1 MSENYDI
8 TFGVWVKRLR
18 AQLDLTQD
26 ALAEQVGCAVETL
39 RSFERGV
46 RRPSRMMV
54 ERLAD
59 VLKVPAGERAAFLRL
74 GRAVEIHSSTP
85 RQNHS
90 DNPPAPEP
98 RSRLAPP
105 PQVVDL
111 IGRTAEREQLI
122 GLLRAPGPRLVSL
135 IGPGGIGKTSLALQ
149 VATELA
155 ADETAFADG
164 AGVVWLASVAKAG
177 DAPLAIAEMLGYAT
191 QSARPVADLLVE
203 ALRERSL
210 LVVLDNLEHLLGAD
224 SELLTTLIRRLL
236 TEAPSV
242 RLLATS
248 RERLRLR
255 DERVI
260 ELGGLTIPPSDTG
273 PRVDQAES
281 VQLFVERA
289 QHIAPEFALRPE
301 NRAAIAHICRRL
313 EGLPLAIELAAAW
326 TRAITPREIAAEID
340 RAVDFLEVADRD
352 AVARHRSVRAVLDHS
367 WTLLTADERR
377 TLARLSVFHG
387 GCDREAAAAVISSEF
402 RVLSSDQ
409 DNSQLKTHNSKL
421 ITQLAA
427 LIDKSLV
434 RRHEVGGVTRY
445 TLHELVRQYAAERLA
460 DDPAD
465 QAATEAR
472 HTTYYAAL
480 LQRLIE
486 SRTGAATTAA
496 RATLNRELD
505 NLRAAWL
512 RAAATQDTAALA
524 TMFRGFWVLYEA
536 NGWVL
541 DGAALYGQAAEALR
555 ATASAAGLRG
565 YLMVQQGAA
574 LSRIGRF
581 AQADPLIEEGMAL
594 AQSSE
599 DIASLSDLPFNL
611 GMIELNRGRITA
623 AQTLLG
629 RATSAA
635 HAAGDHFVR
644 LWAELFL
651 GWIARMKGDYSAA
664 EAAFQTCLAAWR
676 AQGFARGE
684 AIALVYLGELARI
697 TGRYEAC
704 AAYLS
709 ASMRI
714 ASSANDRWT
723 LSLTLGALGSL
734 AIDQDE
740 WDEAGYLLAES
751 TSIIRDMG
759 GEPWLL
765 GAMLCARG
773 QLARVRGALREAL
786 QYYAE
791 VAQMVRTGEGL
802 LAGDLVYGL
811 ARLHERAGDDETA
824 LALLDALEHT
834 ITEHYILRLAAERR
848 AAIEGRLAPAKRA
861 AAAETARER
870 ALLPWLE
877 ELCARPIAA
886 EPPAPPA
893 TPIVAPAVP
902 VGSCYVAE
910 TGETLTPREVEVL
923 RLLIAG
929 AGNQAIA
936 DTLVI
941 SLYTAKH
948 HVASILQKLGVATRT
963 QAALRGRA
971 LGLELPPHQ

>member
-1 MSENYDI
+1 MQSEE
-8 TFGVWVKRLR
+8 LR
-18 AQLDLTQD
+18 NSQSQ
-26 ALAEQVGCAVETL
+26 
-39 RSFERGV
+39 
-46 RRPSRMMV
+46 
-54 ERLAD
+54 
-59 VLKVPAGERAAFLRL
+59 PAIL
-74 GRAVEIHSSTP
+74 
-85 RQNHS
+85 
-90 DNPPAPEP
+90 
-98 RSRLAPP
+98 
-105 PQVVDL
+105 
-111 IGRTAEREQLI
+111 
-122 GLLRAPGPRLVSL
+122 
-135 IGPGGIGKTSLALQ
+135 
-149 VATELA
+149 
-155 ADETAFADG
+155 
-164 AGVVWLASVAKAG
+164 
-177 DAPLAIAEMLGYAT
+177 
-191 QSARPVADLLVE
+191 
-203 ALRERSL
+203 
-210 LVVLDNLEHLLGAD
+210 
-224 SELLTTLIRRLL
+224 
-236 TEAPSV
+236 
-242 RLLATS
+242 
-248 RERLRLR
+248 
-255 DERVI
+255 
-260 ELGGLTIPPSDTG
+260 
-273 PRVDQAES
+273 
-281 VQLFVERA
+281 
-289 QHIAPEFALRPE
+289 
-301 NRAAIAHICRRL
+301 
-313 EGLPLAIELAAAW
+313 
-326 TRAITPREIAAEID
+326 
-340 RAVDFLEVADRD
+340 
-352 AVARHRSVRAVLDHS
+352 
-367 WTLLTADERR
+367 
-377 TLARLSVFHG
+377 
-387 GCDREAAAAVISSEF
+387 
-402 RVLSSDQ
+402 
-409 DNSQLKTHNSKL
+409 NSQLSILNTLS
-421 ITQLAA
+421 A

-434 RRHEVGGVTRY
+434 RRHEAGGVTRY

-460 DDPAD
+460 DDPVD

-581 AQADPLIEEGMAL
+581 AQADPLIEEGMTL
-594 AQSSE
+594 VQSSE
-599 DIASLSDLPFNL
+599 EIASLSDLPFNL
-611 GMIELNRGRITA
+611 GMIELNRGHITA

-773 QLARVRGALREAL
+773 QLARARGALREAL

-811 ARLHERAGDDETA
+811 ARLHERAGDDQTA
-824 LALLDALEHT
+824 LALLDALEST
-834 ITEHYILRLAAERR
+834 TTEHYILRLAAARR
-848 AAIEGRLAPAKRA
+848 AAIESRLAPAKRA

-893 TPIVAPAVP
+893 TPIAAPAVP

-936 DTLVI
+936 DTLMI

-971 LGLELPPHQ
+971 LGLEPL